1 MAMNEGIGRRR
12 RQGKSKPTISATV
25 RRRGCDF
32 SRRRRRMDR
41 VAGEAV
47 DLAVA
52 PISPHIHDALTLI
65 ATAENDPGNQ
75 KLPG

>member
-12 RQGKSKPTISATV
+12 RQGKSKPTIEATV
-25 RRRGCDF
+25 RRRGCNF

-41 VAGEAV
+41 AAGEAV
-47 DLAVA
+47 DLAA
-52 PISPHIHDALTLI
+52 ARISPHILEALMLI